1 MQVQVFANSAQV
13 AAAAGAFF
21 ARQIQRHPRS
31 VLGLATG
38 SSPIGLYADLVARH
52 RAGGLP
58 VDGLTTFN
66 LDEYVGLTPE
76 HPQSY
81 RYFMQQHLF
90 GPLGLKP
97 DQVHLPSGDCAD
109 LAAQC
114 AAYDQAIER
123 SGGIDL
129 QLLGLGRNGHVG
141 FNEPGTPFGTRTH
154 IVRLAE
160 DTIHANARFFDSV
173 ADVPTQAISMGIRSI
188 MNARRILLVAMG
200 PEKAEALRGTIHG
213 PVSEQLPASVLQL
226 HPDVTL
232 MLDEQA
238 ASLL

>member
-21 ARQIQRHPRS
+21 AQQIQRHPQS

-38 SSPIGLYADLVARH
+38 SSPIGLYADLAARH
-52 RAGGLP
+52 RAGGLS
-58 VDGLTTFN
+58 VEGLTTFN
-66 LDEYVGLTPE
+66 LDEYVGLTSE

-97 DQVHLPSGDCAD
+97 DQVHLPSGHCED

-114 AAYDQAIER
+114 ADYDAAIER
-123 SGGIDL
+123 HGGIDL

-141 FNEPGTPFGTRTH
+141 FNEPGTPFGARTH

-160 DTIHANARFFDSV
+160 DTIQANARFFDSA

-200 PEKAEALRGTIHG
+200 PEKAQALRAAIHG
-213 PVSEQLPASVLQL
+213 PVTEQLPASVLQL